1 VIDLEVEKKELKNEN
16 EKFVSEIENVKFLHE
31 QEIAE
36 IRQRTQKMM
45 TEQREAAKKESSD
58 EIEKYRGKLQEIEQS
73 VRSLRKDR
81 DDQHNKNKDLAAE
94 LSTLKS
100 SILPAVHTEATRI
113 LQHAKK
119 LAPEGYNEKCKTDS
133 VVVPDGG
140 SQFSPDNVLRH
151 LRLSTDQIIGVIF
164 ELDSEKQR
172 MAVKQRRVSD
182 DRSSHDKAVM
192 GLRKK
197 LEEKDDELKEVAKRM
212 QQWKLTTARSL
223 AAKLEK
229 KIAAELALR
238 REEQQQNRNIE
249 NWLSNSQNTQK
260 NGISPKMSPK

>member
-1 VIDLEVEKKELKNEN
+1 M
-16 EKFVSEIENVKFLHE
+16 FP
-31 QEIAE
+31 
-36 IRQRTQKMM
+36 
-45 TEQREAAKKESSD
+45 SSTIF
-58 EIEKYRGKLQEIEQS
+58 ETTFCL
-73 VRSLRKDR
+73 
-81 DDQHNKNKDLAAE
+81 
-94 LSTLKS
+94 
-100 SILPAVHTEATRI
+100 
-113 LQHAKK
+113 
-119 LAPEGYNEKCKTDS
+119 
-133 VVVPDGG
+133 
-140 SQFSPDNVLRH
+140 LRH

-182 DRSSHDKAVM
+182 DKGSHDRAVTS
-192 GLRKK
+192 LRKK

-212 QQWKLTTARSL
+212 QQWKLTERSSIEKKYEHKNKVSFSLIFTSYFEPFLITARSL

-260 NGISPKMSPK
+260 NGTSPKISPK